1 MKNGGYVLKVL
12 LNIFDFR
19 YRQREL
25 TNTIQA
31 TKKVMMYKILRKS
44 LKENFGVF

>member
-1 MKNGGYVLKVL
+1 MKNGGYILKVL

-25 TNTIQA
+25 TNTIQG
-31 TKKVMMYKILRKS
+31 TNKPMMYEILRK
-44 LKENFGVF
+44 F